1 MVINWYGEG
10 CFKVQIGDFT
20 LVSDPFDSKLG
31 LNPARGKFDVL
42 LKTIS
47 AWPPAEDAASAEA
60 SADKGAVLIGPG
72 EYEVKGF
79 DIHGVSLAKES
90 SENFFKTI
98 YLVKT
103 EDANLCFLGHIAD
116 YPDEDALGELKSID
130 ILFVPAGGKPFISP
144 EIAAKLIKQINPKIV
159 IPTFFKVP
167 GLKRQAADTKDFVG
181 ELGLKIDVEEKLT
194 VKKKDLAEIKSTKIV
209 QLKV

>member
-47 AWPPAEDAASAEA
+47 AWPAPEEE
-60 SADKGAVLIGPG
+60 KQEGAVLIGPG
-72 EYEVKGF
+72 EYEIKGF
-79 DIHGVSLAKES
+79 EIHGIPLTKES
-90 SENFFKTI
+90 SDNFFKTI
-98 YLVKT
+98 YFVKT

-116 YPDEDALGELKSID
+116 YPDEDALGELKSVD
-130 ILFVPAGGKPFISP
+130 VLFVPAGGKPFIKP
-144 EIAAKLIKQINPKIV
+144 ELVAKLVKQINPKIIV
-159 IPTFFKVP
+159 PMFFKVP
-167 GLKRQAADTKDFVG
+167 GLKRQASDIKEFVD
-181 ELGLKIDVEEKLT
+181 ELEIKVELEEKLT
-194 VKKKDLAEIKSTKIV
+194 IKKKDLAEIKVTKIV
-209 QLKV
+209 QLKI

>member
-42 LKTIS
+42 LKSIS
-47 AWPPAEDAASAEA
+47 AWPAPEV
-60 SADKGAVLIGPG
+60 DKREEGATLIGPG
-72 EYEVKGF
+72 EYEIKGF
-79 DIHGVSLAKES
+79 DIKGIPLIKES
-90 SENFFKTI
+90 TINFFKTI

-103 EDANLCFLGHIAD
+103 EDANLCFLGHIAE

-130 ILFVPAGGKPFISP
+130 VLFVPAGGKPFISQ
-144 EIAAKLIKQINPKIV
+144 ELVAKLVKQINPKIV
-159 IPTFFKVP
+159 VPMFFKVP
-167 GLKRQAADTKDFVG
+167 GLKRQTSDLKDLID
-181 ELGLKIDVEEKLT
+181 ELGLKAEVEEKLT
-194 VKKKDLAEIKSTKIV
+194 IKKKDLSEIKSTRLV
-209 QLKV
+209 QLKI

>member
-20 LVSDPFDSKLG
+20 LVSDLFDSKLG

-47 AWPPAEDAASAEA
+47 AWPSPEV
-60 SADKGAVLIGPG
+60 DKKEEGATLIGSG
-72 EYEVKGF
+72 EYEIKGF
-79 DIHGVSLAKES
+79 DIKGIPLIKES
-90 SENFFKTI
+90 TINFFKTI

-103 EDANLCFLGHIAD
+103 EDANLCFLGHIAE

-130 ILFVPAGGKPFISP
+130 VLFVPAGGKPFISQ
-144 EIAAKLIKQINPKIV
+144 ELVAKLVKQINPKIV
-159 IPTFFKVP
+159 VPMFFKVP
-167 GLKRQAADTKDFVG
+167 GLKRQTSDIKEFVD
-181 ELGLKIDVEEKLT
+181 ELGLESQVEEKLT
-194 VKKKDLAEIKSTKIV
+194 IKKKDLSEIKSAKLV
-209 QLKV
+209 QLKI

>member
-20 LVSDPFDSKLG
+20 LVTDPFDSKLG

-47 AWPPAEDAASAEA
+47 AWPAPEV
-60 SADKGAVLIGPG
+60 DKKEEGATLIGPG
-72 EYEVKGF
+72 EYEIKGF
-79 DIHGVSLAKES
+79 DIKGIPLTKES
-90 SENFFKTI
+90 SGNFFKSI

-103 EDANLCFLGHIAD
+103 EDANLCFLGHMSE
-116 YPDEDALGELKSID
+116 YPDEDALGELEKID

-144 EIAAKLIKQINPKIV
+144 ELGAKLVKQINPKIV
-159 IPTFFKVP
+159 VPMFFKVP
-167 GLKRQAADTKDFVG
+167 GLKRQTSDAKELID
-181 ELGLKIDVEEKLT
+181 ELGLKAEVEEKLT
-194 VKKKDLAEIKSTKIV
+194 IKKKDLAEIKVTKLV
-209 QLKV
+209 QLKI

>member
-20 LVSDPFDSKLG
+20 LVSDLFDSKLG

-47 AWPPAEDAASAEA
+47 AWPSPEV
-60 SADKGAVLIGPG
+60 DKKEEGATLIGSG
-72 EYEVKGF
+72 EYEIKGF
-79 DIHGVSLAKES
+79 DIKGIPLIKES
-90 SENFFKTI
+90 TINFFKTI

-103 EDANLCFLGHIAD
+103 EDANLCFLGHIAE

-130 ILFVPAGGKPFISP
+130 VLFVPAGGKPFISQ
-144 EIAAKLIKQINPKIV
+144 ELVAKLVKQINPKIV
-159 IPTFFKVP
+159 VPMFFKVP
-167 GLKRQAADTKDFVG
+167 GLKRQTSDIKEFID
-181 ELGLKIDVEEKLT
+181 ELGLESQVEEKLT
-194 VKKKDLAEIKSTKIV
+194 IKKKDLSEIRSAKLV
-209 QLKV
+209 QLKI

>member
-20 LVSDPFDSKLG
+20 LVSDQFDSKLG

-47 AWPPAEDAASAEA
+47 AWPAPETEKQDGS
-60 SADKGAVLIGPG
+60 VLIGPG
-72 EYEVKGF
+72 EYEIKGF
-79 DIHGVSLAKES
+79 EIHGIPLVKES

-98 YLVKT
+98 YMVKT

-116 YPDEDALGELKSID
+116 YPDEDALGELKSVD
-130 ILFVPAGGKPFISP
+130 ILFVPAGDKPFIKT
-144 EIAAKLIKQINPKIV
+144 ELAAKLIKQVNPKIV
-159 IPTFFKVP
+159 IPMFFKIP
-167 GLKRQAADTKDFVG
+167 GLKRQTSDVKDFVDEVG
-181 ELGLKIDVEEKLT
+181 IKSEIEEKLT
-194 VKKKDLAEIKSTKIV
+194 IKKKDLAEIKSTKII

>member
-47 AWPPAEDAASAEA
+47 AWPAPETE
-60 SADKGAVLIGPG
+60 KEEGAVLIGPG
-72 EYEVKGF
+72 EYEIKGF
-79 DIHGVSLAKES
+79 EIHGFPLVKES

-98 YLVKT
+98 YMVKT

-116 YPDEDALGELKSID
+116 YPDEDALGELKSVD
-130 ILFVPAGGKPFISP
+130 ILFVPAGGKPFINP
-144 EIAAKLIKQINPKIV
+144 ELAAKLIKQINPKIV

-167 GLKRQAADTKDFVG
+167 GLKRQASDTKEFVD
-181 ELGLKIDVEEKLT
+181 ELGLKMDAEEKLT
-194 VKKKDLAEIKSTKIV
+194 IKKKDLSEIKSTKIV
-209 QLKV
+209 QLKI